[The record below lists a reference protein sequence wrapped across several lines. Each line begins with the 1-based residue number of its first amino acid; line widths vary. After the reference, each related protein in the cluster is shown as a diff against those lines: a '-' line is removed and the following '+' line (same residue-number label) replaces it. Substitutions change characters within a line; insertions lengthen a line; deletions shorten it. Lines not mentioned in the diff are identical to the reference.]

1 MRLGELCSSNPLRIP
16 HPKID
21 KLACQAQGVGI
32 FAVGEITLRDAYC
45 EHFYL
50 IFRFLV
56 RLLVF
61 LLFGSLEKVKR
72 CKGFPRFCV
81 RLEHKFSS
89 PQGVNTYMPC
99 IKAFLFYHTYGGL
112 SSEKRK
118 MLFLAFLLSPIVY
131 WVRKKRVQRR
141 FPNSQK
147 ATAPAA
153 ATLRESTP

>member
-50 IFRFLV
+50 IFRYLV

-61 LLFGSLEKVKR
+61 LLFRSADKVR
-72 CKGFPRFCV
+72 CC
-81 RLEHKFSS
+81 
-89 PQGVNTYMPC
+89 
-99 IKAFLFYHTYGGL
+99 KAFSDFCIRYGSKISRHL
-112 SSEKRK
+112 CIIY
-118 MLFLAFLLSPIVY
+118 AYI
-131 WVRKKRVQRR
+131 
-141 FPNSQK
+141 
-147 ATAPAA
+147 
-153 ATLRESTP
+153 